1 MTIPKDEKR
10 SSKNHWRQSHKY
22 TDPEVINRYIVVSA
36 SSDHVSL
43 LFQTLLNAQGLY
55 AATVLPAYAI
65 LAISLALAF
74 VSAGGS
80 AQR

>member
-1 MTIPKDEKR
+1 M
-10 SSKNHWRQSHKY
+10 Y
-22 TDPEVINRYIVVSA
+22 TDPEDIIVLA
-36 SSDHVSL
+36 SSDHASL

-65 LAISLALAF
+65 LAVSLALAF